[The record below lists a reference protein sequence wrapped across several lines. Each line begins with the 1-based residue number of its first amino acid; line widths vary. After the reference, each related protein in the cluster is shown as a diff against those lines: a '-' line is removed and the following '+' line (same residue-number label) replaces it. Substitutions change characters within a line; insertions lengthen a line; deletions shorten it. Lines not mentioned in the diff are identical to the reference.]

1 MPKPLLS
8 LILVFTALYTHAQ
21 TSKTDSLEQ
30 LLAKEKTDTGKVIL
44 LVKLSRAMLF
54 NSPEQAMVQAQ
65 KGLHLARR
73 AKFTKGEALCLNGIS
88 SIYQVTGNYPK
99 GLEAVLESLKLAE
112 MMHDDKILSRN
123 LYNIGNI
130 YNDQG
135 DYSQAL
141 TFKFK
146 SKQMAEAL
154 KDESSLT
161 TILLG
166 IGDTYETLDRLDSAR
181 LYTQQAYELAV
192 RMKNVDLRGIALNN
206 LGNIHSKMGQEELAM
221 GYYRLSLADYRDQD
235 DYEGICEI
243 SFGMAKLF
251 QKQNQPDST
260 LYYSRQS
267 LWLAQ
272 KYGFTPWILKASD
285 YLTSFYRGSHKIDS
299 AFAYQQI
306 TIAAKDS
313 LFSQEKNREIQNLSF
328 AEAMRQQELTERKL
342 QEAETSKRNLQLAG
356 IAVFIPS
363 FFLFVLF
370 LSHRKAKPRTVE
382 FLGIL
387 ALLLVFEFITLLVHP
402 YIEHLT
408 DDAPAI
414 MLIILV
420 AIAAFLVPL
429 HHKMEKWVKERLAH
443 RSLVKQLSIVEEDN
457 LQPS

>member
-1 MPKPLLS
+1 MQKPLFS
-8 LILVFTALYTHAQ
+8 LVLVFAGLYTHAQ
-21 TSKTDSLEQ
+21 TGKTDSLEQ
-30 LLAKEKTDTGKVIL
+30 LLAQEKTDTGQVIL
-44 LVKLSRAMLF
+44 LAKLSRAELF

-65 KGLHLARR
+65 KGLHLASQV
-73 AKFTKGEALCLNGIS
+73 KFTKGEAICLNSIS
-88 SIYQVTGNYPK
+88 AVYQVRGNYPK
-99 GLEAVLESLKLAE
+99 GLEAALESLKLAE
-112 MMHDDKILSRN
+112 TIHNDKILGAS

-141 TFKFK
+141 TFKLR
-146 SKQMAEAL
+146 SKQLAEAL

-181 LYTQQAYELAV
+181 FYTQQAYELAV

-221 GYYRLSLADYRDQD
+221 SYYRLSMTDYRDQD

-251 QKQNQPDST
+251 RKKNQPDST

-285 YLTSFYRGSHKIDS
+285 YLTSFYKGSRNIDS

-328 AEAMRQQELTERKL
+328 AEAMRQQELTEQKL
-342 QEAETSKRNLQLAG
+342 QEAETRKKNLQLAG
-356 IAVFIPS
+356 IAIFIPS
-363 FFLFVLF
+363 FFIFVLF

-408 DDAPAI
+408 DDTPAI
-414 MLIILV
+414 MLLLLV

-429 HHKMEKWVKERLAH
+429 HHKLEKWVKERLAH
-443 RSLVKQLSIVEEDN
+443 RGLAKLLPLTDIV
-457 LQPS
+457 QTS

>member
-1 MPKPLLS
+1 MPKPLFS
-8 LILVFTALYTHAQ
+8 LILVFAGLYTHAQ
-21 TSKTDSLEQ
+21 TGKTDSLEQ
-30 LLAKEKTDTGKVIL
+30 LLAQEKTDTGQVIL
-44 LVKLSRAMLF
+44 FAKLSRAKLF

-65 KGLHLARR
+65 KGLHLARQV
-73 AKFTKGEALCLNGIS
+73 KFTKGEAICLNSIS
-88 SIYQVTGNYPK
+88 GVYQVRGNYPK
-99 GLEAVLESLKLAE
+99 GLEAALQSLKLAE
-112 MMHDDKILSRN
+112 TLHNDKILGGS

-141 TFKFK
+141 TFKLR
-146 SKQMAEAL
+146 SKQLAEAL

-181 LYTQQAYELAV
+181 FYTQQAYELAV

-221 GYYRLSLADYRDQD
+221 GYYQLSMADYRDQD

-251 QKQNQPDST
+251 QKKNQPDST

-272 KYGFTPWILKASD
+272 KYEFTPWILKASD
-285 YLTSFYRGSHKIDS
+285 YLASFYRGSHNIDS

-328 AEAMRQQELTERKL
+328 AEAMRQQELTEQKL
-342 QEAETSKRNLQLAG
+342 QEAETRKKNLQLAG
-356 IAVFIPS
+356 IAIFIPS

-414 MLIILV
+414 MLLILV

-443 RSLVKQLSIVEEDN
+443 KGQVKRLSIAAEDN
-457 LQPS
+457 FQPS